1 MSPIIDPIKTK
12 FLRTA
17 IAAGAL
23 KFGQF
28 TLKSGRVSPYFFNA
42 GLFCDGAA
50 LNALSACF
58 ADTLIESGIGFDML
72 FGPAYK
78 GITLASATALQ
89 LSLRHKLATPF
100 CFNRKETKA
109 HGEGGLLIG
118 APLKGRVVIVDD
130 VISAGTSV
138 RESIAIIQ
146 AHDATPA
153 LVLIALDRQERGSGV
168 ETYSA
173 AQQVQRQFGIPVL
186 AVAGLDDLFTQ
197 DLPQVEPY
205 RDDLLR
211 YRAEYGALSQT

>member
-1 MSPIIDPIKTK
+1 MQPINPIKTQ

-17 IAAGAL
+17 IATGAL

-28 TLKSGRVSPYFFNA
+28 VLKSGRVSPYFFNA
-42 GLFCDGAA
+42 GLFCNGAD
-50 LNALSACF
+50 LNALSACY
-58 ADTLIESGIGFDML
+58 ADSLVESGIGFDML

-89 LSLRHKLATPF
+89 LSLRHSLATPF
-100 CFNRKETKA
+100 CFNRKEAKD
-109 HGEGGLLIG
+109 HGEGGMLIG

-138 RESIAIIQ
+138 RESIEIIQ
-146 AHDATPA
+146 ANGAIPA
-153 LVLIALDRQERGSGV
+153 AVLIALDRQERGSGT
-168 ETYSA
+168 ETFSA
-173 AQQVQRQFGIPVL
+173 AQQVQQQFGIPVL

-197 DLPQVEPY
+197 ELPQVEPY
-205 RDDLLR
+205 RDALLR